1 MHIYCVSHSP
11 LIASRINQEFYE
23 MSPQQHGKLIVWVKN
38 ECRRFPLDDRG
49 QLRDKAA
56 VIADLR
62 KMRPDYHPARIDQAV
77 KMSVAFGFFLKNNIL
92 FINLQACRAQKSGI
106 KACEP
111 SQPKQDKIP
120 IPNRAQ
126 ELATTTAEAHSTD
139 PNLES
144 WVHQQFFDI
153 GFKAKSGFIGY
164 KKLRRKLRV
173 LDPEREDEISSIIQ
187 K

>member
-1 MHIYCVSHSP
+1 
-11 LIASRINQEFYE
+11 

-56 VIADLR
+56 VIAELR

-77 KMSVAFGFFLKNNIL
+77 KMSVAFGFFFFKYNIL
-92 FINLQACRAQKSGI
+92 FISLHAGRAQKSGI

-111 SQPKQDKIP
+111 SLPRQDQIP
-120 IPNRAQ
+120 VPNQAQ
-126 ELATTTAEAHSTD
+126 ELATATAEAPSTN